1 MTYLQIFQL
10 NINVTMTLFKNLLLS
25 AGLLLATGSALSAQ
39 EIGKLHYRAEGGLAI
54 SRISALGVDHNG
66 DEGKYLPSFRAGGSL
81 VMPFENT
88 IFSFTPGLYVVG
100 RGEKQGT
107 LNSGQKSAT
116 TIQTYALQLPLDLS
130 FRLATIAEKHRI
142 FLNAGP
148 YFAYGL
154 SAKLAGDNLN
164 RDLYKENAFKRFE
177 FGVGANLMYQY
188 KRVYLRGGME
198 ASLTGVVKRSLGA
211 PSYVSLR
218 TPRYLTSYVT
228 LGYEF

>member
-1 MTYLQIFQL
+1 
-10 NINVTMTLFKNLLLS
+10 MTLFKNLLLS
-25 AGLLLATGSALSAQ
+25 AGLVLATGSALSAQ
-39 EIGKLHYRAEGGLAI
+39 ELGKLHYRAEGGLAI
-54 SRISALGVDHNG
+54 SRISALGVDHYG
-66 DEGKYLPSFRAGGSL
+66 DEGKFLPSFRAGGSL

-100 RGEKQGT
+100 RGEKQGV

-154 SAKLAGDNLN
+154 SAKVAGDNVD
-164 RDLYKENAFKRFE
+164 RDLYKENDKENAFKRFE

-188 KRVYLRGGME
+188 KRVYLRGGVE
-198 ASLTGVVKRSLGA
+198 ISLTGVVKRNLGSPYYGLA
-211 PSYVSLR
+211 TS
-218 TPRYLTSYVT
+218 TPRYGTIYVT